1 MHKNFINKL
10 YWGFWCST
18 TILTG
23 ILAGFMISHSLI
35 LGPFFTWFIE
45 SGNVDLLQSTFSVYR
60 TSSSA
65 SLLHSL
71 YYMPLLLA
79 LISGAIWTVLSFL
92 LKRDRIIA
100 VIAGLST
107 FWVSIIFLGTGFGE
121 VEEAAMSGIAD
132 ETTMQL
138 FASLNL
144 PIHTSFA
151 IIYTV
156 SFLLLLIV
164 VLKKINNLMKR

>member
-1 MHKNFINKL
+1 M
-10 YWGFWCST
+10 
-18 TILTG
+18 
-23 ILAGFMISHSLI
+23 
-35 LGPFFTWFIE
+35 
-45 SGNVDLLQSTFSVYR
+45 
-60 TSSSA
+60 
-65 SLLHSL
+65 
-71 YYMPLLLA
+71 
-79 LISGAIWTVLSFL
+79 LSFI

-100 VIAGLST
+100 IIAGLAT
-107 FWVSIIFLGTGFGE
+107 VWVGVIFVAFEFGK
-121 VEEAAMSGIAD
+121 VENAVMMGIAD

>member
-1 MHKNFINKL
+1 M
-10 YWGFWCST
+10 
-18 TILTG
+18 
-23 ILAGFMISHSLI
+23 
-35 LGPFFTWFIE
+35 
-45 SGNVDLLQSTFSVYR
+45 
-60 TSSSA
+60 
-65 SLLHSL
+65 
-71 YYMPLLLA
+71 
-79 LISGAIWTVLSFL
+79 LSFI

-100 VIAGLST
+100 IIAGLATVWVGVIFIT
-107 FWVSIIFLGTGFGE
+107 FKFGK
-121 VEEAAMSGIAD
+121 VEEAVMMGIAD